1 MKCVYQLIEMM
12 MASFAD
18 EGIKPP
24 EALQLSQGAYERL
37 CREMGNLMV
46 VDDEVKIMP
55 AAQLHTPLGKIFVIG
70 SKS

>member
-37 CREMGNLMV
+37 RREMAHLLV
-46 VDDEVKIMP
+46 IDDEFKNLP
-55 AAQLHTPLGKIFVIG
+55 AAKLHTPFGKIFVIG